1 MYNYTIATY
10 WNLSFLGQL
19 RIFINCI
26 FMASFDGGMLYL
38 QVKPGNAE
46 NQRWESKIQR
56 QANMQGMPRIPK
68 TTTRH

>member
-1 MYNYTIATY
+1 
-10 WNLSFLGQL
+10 
-19 RIFINCI
+19 
-26 FMASFDGGMLYL
+26 MASFDGGMLYL